1 MSGRRCDNGPVDE
14 PLLKV
19 VKGDPTPAE
28 LAAVVSAVSAKL
40 AAAQSTT
47 AATPTASAG
56 SHPRASR
63 QATGWAAYW
72 RNVRQP
78 LQPGPGAWRRSALPG

>member
-1 MSGRRCDNGPVDE
+1 VDE

-28 LAAVVSAVSAKL
+28 LAAVVSAVAAKL
-40 AAAQSTT
+40 AAGRS
-47 AATPTASAG
+47 ASG
-56 SHPRASR
+56 HDSR
-63 QATGWAAYW
+63 PKQATGWAAYW
-72 RNVRQP
+72 RNVRRP

>member
-1 MSGRRCDNGPVDE
+1 MDE

-28 LAAVVSAVSAKL
+28 LAAVVSAVTVKL
-40 AAAQSTT
+40 AAARST
-47 AATPTASAG
+47 SAPHSRG
-56 SHPRASR
+56 KGRAS
-63 QATGWAAYW
+63 GWAAYW

-78 LQPGPGAWRRSALPG
+78 LRPGPGAWRRSALPR